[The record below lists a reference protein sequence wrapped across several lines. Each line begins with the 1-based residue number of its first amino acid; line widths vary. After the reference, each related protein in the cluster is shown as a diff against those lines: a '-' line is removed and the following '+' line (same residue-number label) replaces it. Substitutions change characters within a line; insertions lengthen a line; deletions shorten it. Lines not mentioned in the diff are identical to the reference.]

1 MNIFKPAPVVH
12 VELFFLQE
20 LQAHYDEVQRQL
32 QVTLDQLGISQ
43 RRLQSLTAELEE
55 VRGNYESVSK
65 EIDLVRLTQ
74 KEIDRNT
81 YSRSLASPAAE
92 RTYEYYIM

>member
-1 MNIFKPAPVVH
+1 
-12 VELFFLQE
+12 
-20 LQAHYDEVQRQL
+20 L

-65 EIDLVRLTQ
+65 ENDLMCLT
-74 KEIDRNT
+74 
-81 YSRSLASPAAE
+81 
-92 RTYEYYIM
+92 

>member
-1 MNIFKPAPVVH
+1 MH
-12 VELFFLQE
+12 VILQE

-55 VRGNYESVSK
+55 VRGNYESVSIV
-65 EIDLVRLTQ
+65 ESV
-74 KEIDRNT
+74 
-81 YSRSLASPAAE
+81 YVE
-92 RTYEYYIM
+92 RKFKLNRCAFKGIENLR